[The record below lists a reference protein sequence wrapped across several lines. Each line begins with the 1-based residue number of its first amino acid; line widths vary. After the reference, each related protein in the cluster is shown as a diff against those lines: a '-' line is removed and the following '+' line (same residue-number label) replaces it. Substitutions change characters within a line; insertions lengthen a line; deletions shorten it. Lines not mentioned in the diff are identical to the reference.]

1 MSNYLND
8 PNQEVRKNWSRL
20 ILGYS
25 QLWGLLVGYT
35 KQIKLEKKYEEK
47 KLTIQDLLILQADGE
62 VPELLRYF
70 GYKGK
75 SKKVVEKTKVGDK
88 DYFKKAFNIEAQDPS
103 EFWEKFKWHSKCS
116 AFIKLVKDK
125 SGNWNDILAGHNTWT
140 DYYEMLRTY
149 KQ

>member
-70 GYKGK
+70 GYKG
-75 SKKVVEKTKVGDK
+75 SSLKVLKNEIQV
-88 DYFKKAFNIEAQDPS
+88 IE
-103 EFWEKFKWHSKCS
+103 ENFHLNHL
-116 AFIKLVKDK
+116 ILVLD
-125 SGNWNDILAGHNTWT
+125 
-140 DYYEMLRTY
+140 LRHRHL
-149 KQ
+149 